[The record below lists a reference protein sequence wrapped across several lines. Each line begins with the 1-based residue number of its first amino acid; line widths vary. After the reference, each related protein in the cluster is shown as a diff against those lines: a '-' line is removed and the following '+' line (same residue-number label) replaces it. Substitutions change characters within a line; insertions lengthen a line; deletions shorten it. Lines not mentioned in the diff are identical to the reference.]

1 MVVYISDSQ
10 EHLVDIYII
19 NVELNQNS
27 EENCLES
34 KPHSFMMS
42 YYLVFPQHV
51 LRQAA

>member
-10 EHLVDIYII
+10 RTLGRYSHY
-19 NVELNQNS
+19 Q
-27 EENCLES
+27 CGTES
-34 KPHSFMMS
+34 KFRRKLFRVKPHSFMMS